1 MYSFDARQ
9 KQVSESVEDGD
20 EHTERNSR
28 AVLFFILAFSLIK
41 SNGVRFVWLGRTTI
55 REHIHGSEE
64 DLLIETLTCSGRCEG
79 KEETNRRQVTV
90 GFLLVSSPSVYT

>member
-1 MYSFDARQ
+1 
-9 KQVSESVEDGD
+9 VSKMNMSIQREQQGS
-20 EHTERNSR
+20 
-28 AVLFFILAFSLIK
+28 AIFILAFSLIK
-41 SNGVRFVWLGRTTI
+41 SNGIRFVCRTI
-55 REHIHGSEE
+55 REYTHGSEE

>member
-1 MYSFDARQ
+1 
-9 KQVSESVEDGD
+9 VSKMNMSIQREQQGS
-20 EHTERNSR
+20 
-28 AVLFFILAFSLIK
+28 AIFILAFSLIK
-41 SNGVRFVWLGRTTI
+41 SNGIRFVWLGRTI
-55 REHIHGSEE
+55 REYTHGSEE